1 MNGPHL
7 KQMLIFDV
15 PIKRCFRFGQVLIR
29 FKNMCYISIWLCC
42 CFFFFVVVVV
52 VVVVVAV
59 VVVAF
64 VLKTFF
70 ASKSENDMK
79 LQIRKEFGVRER

>member
-42 CFFFFVVVVV
+42 CFFF